1 MKLITIVGA
10 KEALTRLTEKHFTN
24 FKVARKLVT
33 LRKAVDAEVEFYAE
47 EEKKAVD
54 LYAEK
59 DENGNPVFLGEGR
72 LKLKNNEAKL
82 AFESEVKKLLDT
94 EVDDIEPVLLRES
107 DFRSADDLPTPGDM
121 IALACLRL
129 DDMKEFYSE

>member
-24 FKVARKLVT
+24 FKVARKLVA

-82 AFESEVKKLLDT
+82 AFEREVKKLLDT
-94 EVDDIEPVLLRES
+94 EVDDIEAVLLRVS
-107 DFRSADDLPTPGDM
+107 DFRAAEDLPSPGDM
-121 IALACLRL
+121 IALEGFVIFE
-129 DDMKEFYSE
+129 D

>member
-1 MKLITIVGA
+1 M
-10 KEALTRLTEKHFTN
+10 
-24 FKVARKLVT
+24 
-33 LRKAVDAEVEFYAE
+33 EFYAE

-121 IALACLRL
+121 IALEGFVIFE
-129 DDMKEFYSE
+129 D

>member
-24 FKVARKLVT
+24 FKVARKLVA

-121 IALACLRL
+121 IALEGFVTFE
-129 DDMKEFYSE
+129 D

>member
-24 FKVARKLVT
+24 FKVARKLVA

-72 LKLKNNEAKL
+72 LKLKNNESKL

-121 IALACLRL
+121 IALEGFVIFE
-129 DDMKEFYSE
+129 D

>member
-24 FKVARKLVT
+24 FKVARKLVA

-94 EVDDIEPVLLRES
+94 EVDDIEAVLLRES
-107 DFRSADDLPTPGDM
+107 DFRAAEDLPSPGDM
-121 IALACLRL
+121 IALEGFVIFE
-129 DDMKEFYSE
+129 D

>member
-24 FKVARKLVT
+24 FKVARKLVA

-72 LKLKNNEAKL
+72 LKLKDNDAKI
-82 AFESEVKKLLDT
+82 AFEGEVKKLLDT

-121 IALACLRL
+121 IALEGFVIFE
-129 DDMKEFYSE
+129 D

>member
-10 KEALTRLTEKHFTN
+10 KEALTRLTEKHFSN
-24 FKVARKLVT
+24 FKVARKLVA
-33 LRKAVDAEVEFYAE
+33 LRKAVDAEVDFYAE
-47 EEKKAVD
+47 QEKKAVD

-72 LKLKNNEAKL
+72 LKLKDNDAKI
-82 AFESEVKKLLDT
+82 AFEGEVKKLLDT

-121 IALACLRL
+121 IALEGFVTFE
-129 DDMKEFYSE
+129 D

>member
-1 MKLITIVGA
+1 MKLLTIIGA
-10 KEALTRLTEKHFTN
+10 KDALTRLTEKHFTN

-33 LRKAVDAEVEFYAE
+33 LRKAVDAEVEFYAG

-72 LKLKNNEAKL
+72 LKLRDNDAKI
-82 AFESEVKKLLDT
+82 AFEAEVKKLLDT
-94 EVDDIEPVLLRES
+94 EVDDIEAVMLRES
-107 DFRSADDLPTPGDM
+107 DFRSADELPTPGDM
-121 IALACLRL
+121 IALEGFVTFE
-129 DDMKEFYSE
+129 D

>member
-24 FKVARKLVT
+24 FKVARKLVA

-121 IALACLRL
+121 IALEGFVIFE
-129 DDMKEFYSE
+129 D

>member
-24 FKVARKLVT
+24 FKVARKLVA

-72 LKLKNNEAKL
+72 LKLKDNDAKI
-82 AFESEVKKLLDT
+82 AFEGEVKKLLDT

-121 IALACLRL
+121 IALEGFVTFE
-129 DDMKEFYSE
+129 D